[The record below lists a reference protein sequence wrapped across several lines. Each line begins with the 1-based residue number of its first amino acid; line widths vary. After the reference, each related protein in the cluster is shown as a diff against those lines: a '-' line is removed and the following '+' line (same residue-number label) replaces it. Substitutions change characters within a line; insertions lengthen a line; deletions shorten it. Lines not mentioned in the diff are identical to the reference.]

1 MIKITSQNIIK
12 GIGSLL
18 PSNYD
23 PKKVV
28 DSAVF
33 RLSQCQP
40 ALDFISS
47 QGWMVMRAEYEGV
60 IGELRDRILFLSTE
74 GVKNAAEI
82 QRTAAV
88 VQAAEMFIGLSD
100 RVIRAHN
107 DALKTI
113 DTHKATPRGRL

>member
-1 MIKITSQNIIK
+1 MIKITKDNIIK

-18 PSNYD
+18 PSTYD

-28 DSAVF
+28 DTAVL

-47 QGWMVMRAEYEGV
+47 QGWKVMRAEYEGV
-60 IGELRDRILFLSTE
+60 IRELSDRILFLSTE
-74 GVKNAAEI
+74 GVKNAAGI

-88 VQAAEMFIGLSD
+88 IQAAEMFVGLSD
-100 RVIRAHN
+100 RVIRAHS

-113 DTHKATPRGRL
+113 DTHKERATGRG